1 VKKAVRHLRVHIFRG
16 FLALI
21 PLVLSYF
28 VVRFLYLAVDQRV
41 ARLLERWLGF
51 KVPGLGIVLV
61 LVVLYLLGLVASNW
75 AGRWV
80 LSVVDR
86 ATTRIPL
93 IKTVYKL
100 GKQLAG
106 ALSLPEKQA
115 FKRVVIVEHFRQG
128 LWSVAFVTG
137 EIRDRKTG
145 GTLLKLFI
153 PTAPNPTTGFSVMA
167 PPEAVRDL
175 PWTMSEAMT
184 TILSGGIVSPEEIG

>member
-1 VKKAVRHLRVHIFRG
+1 MKKAVRHLRVHIFRG

>member
-1 VKKAVRHLRVHIFRG
+1 MRKAVRHLRVHIFRG

-21 PLVLSYF
+21 PLVLSYL

-75 AGRWV
+75 AGRW
-80 LSVVDR
+80 LFSLVDR
-86 ATTRIPL
+86 VTTRIPL
-93 IKTVYKL
+93 IKTVYNL

-115 FKRVVIVEHFRQG
+115 FKRVVMVENFRPG

-137 EIRDRKTG
+137 EIRDRKSGT
-145 GTLLKLFI
+145 TLLKLFI

-167 PPEAVRDL
+167 PPGAVRDL
-175 PWTMSEAMT
+175 PWTISEAMN
-184 TILSGGIVSPEEIG
+184 TILSGGIVSPDDIG

>member
-1 VKKAVRHLRVHIFRG
+1 MRRAVRHLRVHIFRG

-41 ARLLERWLGF
+41 ARLLERRLGF

-75 AGRWV
+75 AGRW
-80 LSVVDR
+80 LFSLVDR
-86 ATTRIPL
+86 VTTRIPL
-93 IKTVYKL
+93 IKTVYNL

-115 FKRVVIVEHFRQG
+115 FKRVVMVEHFRQG
-128 LWSVAFVTG
+128 LWSIAFVTG
-137 EIRDRKTG
+137 EIRDRKCGT
-145 GTLLKLFI
+145 TLLKLFI

-175 PWTMSEAMT
+175 PWTISEAMNA
-184 TILSGGIVSPEEIG
+184 ILSGGIVSPDDIG

>member
-1 VKKAVRHLRVHIFRG
+1 
-16 FLALI
+16 
-21 PLVLSYF
+21 LVLSYF

-61 LVVLYLLGLVASNW
+61 LVVLYLLGLAASNW

-80 LSVVDR
+80 FVVVDR
-86 ATTRIPL
+86 VTTRIPL
-93 IKTVYKL
+93 IKTVYNL

-106 ALSLPEKQA
+106 ALSLPGKQA
-115 FKRVVIVEHFRQG
+115 FNRVVMVEHFRAG

-137 EIRDRKTG
+137 AVRDRKTG

-175 PWTMSEAMT
+175 PWTISEAMN
-184 TILSGGIVSPEEIG
+184 TILSGGIVGPAEIG

>member
-1 VKKAVRHLRVHIFRG
+1 MKKAARHLRVHIFRG

-21 PLVLSYF
+21 PIVLSYF

-80 LSVVDR
+80 FSVIDR
-86 ATTRIPL
+86 VTTRIPL
-93 IKTVYKL
+93 IKTVYNL

-115 FKRVVIVEHFRQG
+115 FKRVVMVEQFRPG

-137 EIRDRKTG
+137 EVRDRRTG

-153 PTAPNPTTGFSVMA
+153 PTAPNPTTGFSVMV

-175 PWTMSEAMT
+175 PWTISEAMN
-184 TILSGGIVSPEEIG
+184 TIISGGIVGPEEIG